1 MCPSTVLDTHLGSGR
16 FWHKCCFC
24 LLLHVPATA
33 VHLWNNTP
41 AEKPTK
47 PIMMFAFGWFHTCL
61 PRIPMYPHENFA
73 TQIHL
78 RRDLGHVE
86 PCESVPNQRSTS
98 GSLMT
103 SPVYAPAAATTKRVF
118 QRTQWPGAIHIQRV
132 TILDNNLV
140 RMLAWIGAIGASLKI
155 WGKIR
160 SLDYCPESCCSCLEI
175 VSFLG
180 QVLQVM
186 RFYEIIRQSVFAR
199 FLCFFPI
206 ILSFIRVLWM
216 VWLDMIKYSN
226 GCYDS
231 MSYHREVQDVS
242 STLPHGVMSA

>member
-1 MCPSTVLDTHLGSGR
+1 
-16 FWHKCCFC
+16 
-24 LLLHVPATA
+24 
-33 VHLWNNTP
+33 
-41 AEKPTK
+41 
-47 PIMMFAFGWFHTCL
+47 MMFAFGSFHTCL
-61 PRIPMYPHENFA
+61 PRI
-73 TQIHL
+73 QIHL
-78 RRDLGHVE
+78 PRDLGHVE

-118 QRTQWPGAIHIQRV
+118 QRTQWPGAIQRV
-132 TILDNNLV
+132 TILDNNMV

-160 SLDYCPESCCSCLEI
+160 SLDYYPESCCSCLEI

-199 FLCFFPI
+199 FLCLVSNHSFFHQSALDGLTRHDS
-206 ILSFIRVLWM
+206 ILQRLLWQH
-216 VWLDMIKYSN
+216 VIPL
-226 GCYDS
+226 G
-231 MSYHREVQDVS
+231 
-242 STLPHGVMSA
+242 SARL

>member
-1 MCPSTVLDTHLGSGR
+1 
-16 FWHKCCFC
+16 
-24 LLLHVPATA
+24 
-33 VHLWNNTP
+33 
-41 AEKPTK
+41 
-47 PIMMFAFGWFHTCL
+47 MMFAFGSFHTCL
-61 PRIPMYPHENFA
+61 PRI
-73 TQIHL
+73 QIHL
-78 RRDLGHVE
+78 PRDLGHVE

-118 QRTQWPGAIHIQRV
+118 QRTQWPGAIQRV
-132 TILDNNLV
+132 TILDNNMV

-160 SLDYCPESCCSCLEI
+160 SLDYYPESCCSCLEI

-186 RFYEIIRQSVFAR
+186 RFYEIIQQSVFAR
-199 FLCFFPI
+199 FYVWFPI

-216 VWLDMIKYSN
+216 VWLDMIQYSN

-231 MSYHREVQDVS
+231 MSYHWEVQDFS